1 MLFAGDN
8 VGAIVV
14 SVVHATTEQHNYELK
29 KMPKRFIFS
38 VISFRITGRK
48 FGRVFIVSGTRDWR
62 FYGAGE
68 LNFLKCQNDDL
79 TENANIFL
87 DSFTCLFCSLNWR
100 FFYEHTGLSFTIMS

>member
-14 SVVHATTEQHNYELK
+14 SVVHATTGQHNYELK

-38 VISFRITGRK
+38 VISFRIAGRK

-62 FYGAGE
+62 FYGAG
-68 LNFLKCQNDDL
+68 F
-79 TENANIFL
+79 
-87 DSFTCLFCSLNWR
+87 R
-100 FFYEHTGLSFTIMS
+100 TGFPNKKGAKFS